1 MPGWV
6 GKVEPPPA
14 QSGRRREVE
23 VSAGLAVFVGLAGD
37 CTRGG

>member
-14 QSGRRREVE
+14 QSGRRRN

-37 CTRGG
+37 CTREG